1 MSGEGLAAHGADAMR
16 GPLVF
21 LEASRTAAFHEV
33 VDVVHPDGTSRPG
46 RVVAVLERATVVE
59 VFGPTLGLDLPRATV
74 RFRGGP
80 LRVGVGPELLGRVFD
95 SFGAPR
101 DGLPPP
107 APQDLR
113 AIEGAPIN
121 PTRREYPRDFLETGL
136 SVIDGLNAVALG
148 QKLPIFTEAGL
159 AHDDLARQIITQA
172 RAPGVERF
180 AVVFVGL
187 GLPRHVAREYETGLR
202 RSRGLR
208 YTAAFLNLADDSA
221 AERLIAPRVALT
233 AAEYLAF
240 DLGMHVLVV
249 LTDMTNYGEALRE
262 IASARGELPSRKGYP
277 GYLYS
282 DLASI
287 FERAGRIKGR
297 PGSLTQIPI
306 VTLPGGDIAH
316 PIPDLTGYVTE
327 GQIVLDRE
335 LARRGIYPPVAILP
349 SLSRLMKDAIGDTRT
364 RADHPEVARLLYAG
378 CAGAARARALEG
390 VLGRDELSASE
401 RAQIAFG
408 GLLEQRFVT
417 QGRSERRTI
426 DKTLDLAWEIAAAL
440 PDSDLRTVSP
450 AWRDRLKVPV

>member
-1 MSGEGLAAHGADAMR
+1 M
-16 GPLVF
+16 
-21 LEASRTAAFHEV
+21 
-33 VDVVHPDGTSRPG
+33 
-46 RVVAVLERATVVE
+46 
-59 VFGPTLGLDLPRATV
+59 
-74 RFRGGP
+74 
-80 LRVGVGPELLGRVFD
+80 
-95 SFGAPR
+95 
-101 DGLPPP
+101 
-107 APQDLR
+107 R

-136 SVIDGLNAVALG
+136 SAIDGLNTVALG

-159 AHDDLARQIITQA
+159 PHDDLARQIIAQA
-172 RAPGVERF
+172 RTPGVERF

-187 GLPRHVAREYETGLR
+187 GLPRHVAHDYEISLR

-240 DLGMHVLVV
+240 DRGMHVLVV
-249 LTDMTNYGEALRE
+249 LSDMTNYGEALRE
-262 IASARGELPSRKGYP
+262 VASARGEVPSRKGYP

-297 PGSLTQIPI
+297 SGSVTQIPI

-335 LARRGIYPPVAILP
+335 LARRGVYPPVAILP
-349 SLSRLMKDAIGDTRT
+349 SLSRLMKDAIGERRT
-364 RADHPEVARLLYAG
+364 RADHPEVARLLYTG
-378 CAGAARARALEG
+378 CAGAARARSLQS

-401 RAQIAFG
+401 RAHVTFG
-408 GLLEQRFVT
+408 ELLERQFVT

-426 DKTLDLAWEIAAAL
+426 DQTLNRGWDIAAAL
-440 PDSDLRTVSP
+440 PESDLRTVSP
-450 AWRDRLKVPV
+450 AWRDRLKAPV

>member
-1 MSGEGLAAHGADAMR
+1 VSRQGLTAHGVDALR

-33 VDVVHPDGTSRPG
+33 VDVELADGTSRPG
-46 RVVAVLERATVVE
+46 RVVAILERATIVE
-59 VFGPTLGLDLPRATV
+59 VFGSTLGLDLPRATI

-80 LRVGVGPELLGRVFD
+80 LRLGVGPELLGRVFD

-107 APQDLR
+107 APLEMR

-136 SVIDGLNAVALG
+136 SAIDGLNTVALG

-159 AHDDLARQIITQA
+159 PHDDLARQIIAQA
-172 RAPGVERF
+172 RTPGVERF

-187 GLPRHVAREYETGLR
+187 GLPRHVAHDYEISLR

-240 DLGMHVLVV
+240 DRGMHVLVV
-249 LTDMTNYGEALRE
+249 LSDMTNYGEALRE
-262 IASARGELPSRKGYP
+262 VASARGEVPSRKGYP

-297 PGSLTQIPI
+297 SGSVTQIPI

-335 LARRGIYPPVAILP
+335 LARRGVYPPVAILP
-349 SLSRLMKDAIGDTRT
+349 SLSRLMKDAIGERRT
-364 RADHPEVARLLYAG
+364 RADHPEVARLLYTG
-378 CAGAARARALEG
+378 CAGAARARSLQS

-401 RAQIAFG
+401 RAHVTFG
-408 GLLEQRFVT
+408 ELLERQFVT

-426 DKTLDLAWEIAAAL
+426 DQTLNRGWDIAAAL
-440 PDSDLRTVSP
+440 PESDLRTVSP
-450 AWRDRLKVPV
+450 AWRDRLKAPV